1 MQVKELIKSL
11 QAMDPDMEV
20 IMQEDAE
27 GNGYSPLAGADPDA
41 IYVAD
46 STYSGD
52 VYDANS
58 TADENCM
65 DEEEWEALQKQPRA
79 VILYP
84 VN

>member
-1 MQVKELIKSL
+1 MKVKELIAEL

-20 IMQEDAE
+20 IVQKDSE

-46 STYSGD
+46 STYSGE
-52 VYDANS
+52 VYPVES

-65 DEEEWEALQKQPRA
+65 EEKEWEELQKQPRA